1 MDIFAIGEI
10 WTLRYRNTN
19 LSQVTIVGGQKPFD
33 PKKITVP
40 DPDPTKPDIPIP
52 VVAVYDTTH
61 SSRDD
66 IDTVGIH

>member
-1 MDIFAIGEI
+1 M
-10 WTLRYRNTN
+10 
-19 LSQVTIVGGQKPFD
+19 GGQKPLD

-66 IDTVGIH
+66 IDTVGTH

>member
-1 MDIFAIGEI
+1 M
-10 WTLRYRNTN
+10 RYKNTN
-19 LSQVTIVGGQKPFD
+19 LSQVTIVGGQKPLD

-66 IDTVGIH
+66 IDTVGTH